1 MAKYTGRLLNIG
13 IAAESSR
20 GAGAAA
26 VTYWVPK
33 RSFSHNDKVTKA
45 RSELSYG
52 SIIDQGALTPVA
64 LKWAEGELSTDLLSE
79 SFGLFLLALFGTV
92 SVAGPS
98 DSAFTHTFSI
108 QEDNQHDS
116 LALFVEDPI
125 GDMLFKLTMIQ
136 NLDIQITP
144 DDVVK
149 LTIGFQSKGHDDYSD
164 LTSSYSTEKKF
175 VGRHAVLKLAA
186 NTGGLDAAGVTT
198 FKELTL
204 KFNKNLLLDFVAG
217 TIQAEDILNQ
227 SMGIEGEIVLNDE
240 DRTIR
245 DLMLDGTYQA
255 LRLQLLNTDTADVIG
270 AAVSP
275 EFRIDFSRV
284 DFEAWESERPN
295 DAISTQTILFRALW
309 DITNSNVINDCR
321 LVNEVASY

>member
-1 MAKYTGRLLNIG
+1 MAKYTGRRLNIG
-13 IAAESSR
+13 IATESSR

-52 SIIDQGALTPVA
+52 TIVDQGNLAPVA
-64 LKWAEGELSTDLLSE
+64 LKWSEGELSTDLLSE

-92 SVAGPS
+92 VTTGPA
-98 DSAFTHTFSI
+98 DSAFTHTYSI

-116 LALFVEDPI
+116 LALWVEDPI
-125 GDMLFKLTMIQ
+125 GDLLFKLTMIQ
-136 NLDIQITP
+136 NLEIQITP
-144 DDVVK
+144 DNVVMV
-149 LTIGFQSKGHDDYSD
+149 TIGFQSKGHDDYSN
-164 LTSSYSTEKKF
+164 LTASYAQEKKF
-175 VGRHAVLKLAA
+175 VGRHGSLRLAA
-186 NTGGLDAAGVTT
+186 NTGALGAASVTT

-204 KFNKNLLLDFVAG
+204 RFNKNLLLDFVAG

-227 SMGIEGEIVLNDE
+227 NMGIEGEIVLNDE
-240 DRTIR
+240 DRVIR

-255 LRLQLLNTDTADVIG
+255 LRIQLLNDDSGDVIG
-270 AAVSP
+270 ASTSP

-284 DFEAWESERPN
+284 DFEAWESDRPN
-295 DAISTQTILFRALW
+295 DAIATQRITFHALW
-309 DITNSNVINDCR
+309 DITNANVVNDCR
-321 LVNEVASY
+321 LVNEVTSY